1 MHTKIVS
8 RAKNSRLGRPS
19 KEESR
24 LRHEQL
30 LECALD
36 FFLERGLEQTT
47 MVEIATAVG
56 MSKRT
61 VYSYYEDKEQL
72 FRTAVQRAIDR
83 YTVPYDILKAVESD
97 DLEETLKAVARIR
110 IDNVSTPTGIR
121 LQRILNAQ
129 AYRFPDLFRESFGVV
144 TRPTIRF
151 LSELFERFT
160 AEGQVDVEDPE
171 RAAVAFLSLVVSG
184 PARMIT
190 MGRAPDEV
198 EIQAGVDFSVQLF
211 LNGIRRR

>member
-1 MHTKIVS
+1 
-8 RAKNSRLGRPS
+8 
-19 KEESR
+19 
-24 LRHEQL
+24 
-30 LECALD
+30 
-36 FFLERGLEQTT
+36 